1 VEKTNAMR
9 ILETKKIEYIAYN
22 YDSKDGKIDG
32 VSVARKI
39 GKAPQ
44 DVYKTLVA
52 QGNSKNIYV
61 FIIPVESEL
70 DLKKAAKA
78 SGEKKIEMINV
89 KDILKI
95 TGYIR
100 GGCSPIG
107 MKKLYST
114 YLDDSAEL
122 LTKIVFSA
130 GKIGIQLEIKVTDLL
145 QVIKGELA
153 DLKK

>member
-1 VEKTNAMR
+1 
-9 ILETKKIEYIAYN
+9 
-22 YDSKDGKIDG
+22 
-32 VSVARKI
+32 
-39 GKAPQ
+39 
-44 DVYKTLVA
+44 
-52 QGNSKNIYV
+52 
-61 FIIPVESEL
+61 
-70 DLKKAAKA
+70 
-78 SGEKKIEMINV
+78 MINV